1 MYFYEQTWSCRFYPE
16 VENVAIILIYNVYDI
31 PGRGDDNFKNME
43 ASDEVYEYISCNLCL
58 VKLEDP
64 GLVYTGEKFEHKDR
78 RWQIGMLVHSFIFPS
93 FEDRTS
99 DIHNITVFNKK
110 SDEMDMDL
118 SYDKYLLVPL
128 SATSDIEID
137 GIR

>member
-1 MYFYEQTWSCRFYPE
+1 
-16 VENVAIILIYNVYDI
+16 
-31 PGRGDDNFKNME
+31 
-43 ASDEVYEYISCNLCL
+43 
-58 VKLEDP
+58 
-64 GLVYTGEKFEHKDR
+64 
-78 RWQIGMLVHSFIFPS
+78 MLVHSFIFPS

>member
-1 MYFYEQTWSCRFYPE
+1 
-16 VENVAIILIYNVYDI
+16 
-31 PGRGDDNFKNME
+31 
-43 ASDEVYEYISCNLCL
+43 
-58 VKLEDP
+58 
-64 GLVYTGEKFEHKDR
+64 
-78 RWQIGMLVHSFIFPS
+78 MLVHSFIFPS

-118 SYDKYLLVPL
+118 SYDKFLLVPL